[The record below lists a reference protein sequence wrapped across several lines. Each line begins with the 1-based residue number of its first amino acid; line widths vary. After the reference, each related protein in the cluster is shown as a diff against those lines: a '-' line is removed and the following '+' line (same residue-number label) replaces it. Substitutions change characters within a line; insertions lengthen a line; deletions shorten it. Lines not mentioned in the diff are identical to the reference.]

1 MTRVSART
9 DRQRYRS
16 RLPASL
22 GWVFVL
28 LAMFFCCSVTSSA
41 AATVS
46 TATAVPVAGAL
57 PAADAGPGAV
67 PVRALTPARDAA
79 AEPAVMIMTA
89 DRGLGTSC
97 HGGSTHAAAIVFPVP
112 SAPVASPSPGA
123 VVPVAPLTGSAAI
136 RGPAHDGVRSVD
148 QLRLQVQRI

>member
-22 GWVFVL
+22 GPLFAL
-28 LAMFFCCSVTSSA
+28 LALLFCCSVTTSA
-41 AATVS
+41 
-46 TATAVPVAGAL
+46 TATVPVAVEAPG
-57 PAADAGPGAV
+57 PA
-67 PVRALTPARDAA
+67 PVRTLTPVPHLGV
-79 AEPAVMIMTA
+79 EPVVLSAPA

-97 HGGSTHAAAIVFPVP
+97 HGGSTHSAAVVLPVA
-112 SAPVASPSPGA
+112 SAPVALPSPVA
-123 VVPVAPLTGSAAI
+123 FVPAAPLSGAAAI
-136 RGPAHDGVRSVD
+136 RGPSHDGVPSVD